1 MFEFCKICYLNAKI
15 MLGFD
20 NDHVIKVIIY
30 SYHLGSK
37 SLTLNDSRCAKCA
50 IGTMGNST
58 KYLIAQTGNLK
69 KVS

>member
-1 MFEFCKICYLNAKI
+1 

-20 NDHVIKVIIY
+20 NDYVTEVIIY

-37 SLTLNDSRCAKCA
+37 SLTLNGNKCAKCA

-58 KYLIAQTGNLK
+58 KYLIAQAGK
-69 KVS
+69 

>member
-1 MFEFCKICYLNAKI
+1 MFEFNKVSYLDAKI

-20 NDHVIKVIIY
+20 NDYVTEVIIY

-37 SLTLNDSRCAKCA
+37 SLTLNGNKCAKCA

-58 KYLIAQTGNLK
+58 KYLIAQTGK
-69 KVS
+69 